1 MKTVKYLI
9 PLLLVLVMVSCK
21 KELDRT
27 PLDQFSSLTFW
38 DNEANTLMALTGV
51 YRGGIQMASNPTGPE
66 YSATDWWSYHGL
78 LYLEF
83 ATDNAYDRR
92 GENSGYNTLT
102 NGTLT
107 PSNSYLSNYWT
118 ASYNRIARANYFM
131 EHVSKAPVDA
141 AKIARM
147 QAESR
152 FIRACQYFYLSQHF
166 GAVPLVERTLKL
178 EEANTVDK
186 NTRDEV
192 LAFVEAELK
201 EVSAALP
208 KQNSMPASE
217 RGRASQQAALAFLGR
232 TYLSQNKWADAA
244 NVYKQL
250 IDMNENIIDPNYE
263 SLFNG
268 TNESSKEII
277 FATQYL
283 QDLAPNAMMQHNYP
297 ARLGGFMLHCPLG
310 SLVESY
316 DFNDGTPFSYADPRY
331 NAANLSLNRDPRL
344 GFTVLHNGQQFKNI
358 VYNSNPDDASSP
370 DQLSTTKQS
379 TRTGYALKKFNSEAF
394 SGGDLQNSGVDLPVI
409 RYAEVLLSY
418 LEASLESGAVI
429 DQTLLDETINKVRGR
444 VSVNMPRITETNA
457 AALRPILRRERRNEL
472 ALEGIRYWDLLRWGT
487 IGEVLQGD
495 FYGAPFPGAANL
507 RKKGGI
513 VDPYGRWYVTSKAFR
528 KGQDEFWPIPQSEVN
543 INPKLR

>member
-1 MKTVKYLI
+1 MKTVKFLI
-9 PLLLVLVMVSCK
+9 PLLVVLCIVSCK

-27 PLDQFSSLTFW
+27 PLDQFSSQTFW
-38 DNEANTLMALTGV
+38 DNEANTMMALTGV
-51 YRGGIQMASNPTGPE
+51 YRGGIQMASNPTGAE

-78 LYLEF
+78 LFLEF

-118 ASYNRIARANYFM
+118 ASYNRIARSNYFI
-131 EHVSKAPVDA
+131 ENVGKAPVDA

-166 GAVPLVERTLKL
+166 GAVPLIEKTLNL
-178 EEANTVDK
+178 QEANTVDK
-186 NTRDEV
+186 NTRDQV
-192 LAFVEAELK
+192 LAFVEEELK
-201 EVSAALP
+201 AVGEALP
-208 KQNSMPASE
+208 KQNSMPAGE
-217 RGRASQQAALAFLGR
+217 RGRATQQAALAFLGR
-232 TYLSQNKWADAA
+232 TYLAQKRWEDAA
-244 NVYKQL
+244 NVYKQV
-250 IDMNENIIDPNYE
+250 IDMNENIIDPDYE

-277 FATQYL
+277 FATQYQ
-283 QDLAPNAMMQHNYP
+283 QDLAPNAMIQHNYP
-297 ARLGGFMLHCPLG
+297 AKLGGNAIHSPLG

-316 DFNDGTPFSYADPRY
+316 EFNDGTPFSYADPRY
-331 NAANLSLNRDPRL
+331 NAANLSGNRDPRL
-344 GFTVLHNGQQFKNI
+344 SYTVLHNGQQFKNI
-358 VYNSNPDDASSP
+358 VFNSNPDDTGSP
-370 DQLSTTKQS
+370 DQLTTTKQA
-379 TRTGYALKKFNSEAF
+379 TRTGYGLKKFNSEAF
-394 SGGDLQNSGVDLPVI
+394 SGGDLQNSGIDLPVI
-409 RYAEVLLSY
+409 RYAEILLSY
-418 LEASLESGAVI
+418 LEARLEGRAVI
-429 DQTLLDETINKVRGR
+429 DQALLDETINKVRSR
-444 VSVNMPRITETNA
+444 ASVNMPRITETNA

-513 VDPYGRWYVTSKAFR
+513 VDPYGRW
-528 KGQDEFWPIPQSEVN
+528 
-543 INPKLR
+543 